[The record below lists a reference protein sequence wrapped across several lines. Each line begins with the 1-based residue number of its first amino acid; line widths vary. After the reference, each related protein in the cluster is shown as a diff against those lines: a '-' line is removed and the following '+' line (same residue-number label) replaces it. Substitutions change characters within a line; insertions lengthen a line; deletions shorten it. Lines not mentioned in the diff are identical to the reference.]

1 MADEINPRTG
11 KPYSKNPR
19 AVSARRKRQL
29 KVSEA
34 ANERQAELDLQQPEN
49 QPGTGNILTPEQ
61 IEINKKGL
69 EEAKKKIREGGTV
82 KIPEDGKN
90 PLMIKQAGPDY
101 AGEKAKVG
109 TFDRDMEA
117 YRKAKDAD
125 NLTNEDRI
133 RILKENAGKY
143 GKIAGRTA
151 LAIKPDLKTTLG
163 IGAGILSLLI
173 NNPTRRL
180 GGAF

>member
-90 PLMIKQAGPDY
+90 PLMIK
-101 AGEKAKVG
+101 G
-109 TFDRDMEA
+109 TEMSPEMKETYKNNPGYPKFNKETERVIETTK
-117 YRKAKDAD
+117 RGSKER
-125 NLTNEDRI
+125 LQG
-133 RILKENAGKY
+133 LKENIGNY
-143 GKIAGRTA
+143 GR
-151 LAIKPDLKTTLG
+151 LAIKNANPTGIVVPILTGAASLMIKGMQRQLLG
-163 IGAGILSLLI
+163 I
-173 NNPTRRL
+173 
-180 GGAF
+180 

>member
-19 AVSARRKRQL
+19 AVNARRKRQL

-69 EEAKKKIREGGTV
+69 EEAKKKIREGGIV

-117 YRKAKDAD
+117 YRKAQKKG
-125 NLTNEDRI
+125 NLTTKDRI
-133 RILKENAGKY
+133 RILGDNAKNY
-143 GKIAGRTA
+143 GR
-151 LAIKPDLKTTLG
+151 LAIRANPTATVLPIAT
-163 IGAGILSLLI
+163 GALSLMIKGLQGDI
-173 NNPTRRL
+173 LR
-180 GGAF
+180 GY

>member
-69 EEAKKKIREGGTV
+69 EEAKKKIREGGAV
-82 KIPEDGKN
+82 QIPEDGKN
-90 PLMIKQAGPDY
+90 TLLIEGMSPEMQKSYERNKGNPDFNR
-101 AGEKAKVG
+101 E
-109 TFDRDMEA
+109 MEA
-117 YRKAKDAD
+117 YRKAKDKG
-125 NLTNEDRI
+125 NLTDEERI
-133 RILKENAGKY
+133 RILNRNKGLLQIGQSVIQK
-143 GKIAGRTA
+143 GRQA
-151 LAIKPDLKTTLG
+151 LAIGNGLWQFTR
-163 IGAGILSLLI
+163 ALS
-173 NNPTRRL
+173 
-180 GGAF
+180 GFK

>member
-90 PLMIKQAGPDY
+90 PLLIKNMSPEMKETYKNNPGYPKFNKETERVIETTER
-101 AGEKAKVG
+101 GSKERLKG
-109 TFDRDMEA
+109 
-117 YRKAKDAD
+117 
-125 NLTNEDRI
+125 
-133 RILKENAGKY
+133 LKENIGNY
-143 GKIAGRTA
+143 GR
-151 LAIKPDLKTTLG
+151 LAIKANPTGMVLPIVTGAASLMIKGMQRQLLG
-163 IGAGILSLLI
+163 I
-173 NNPTRRL
+173 
-180 GGAF
+180 

>member
-90 PLMIKQAGPDY
+90 PLMIK
-101 AGEKAKVG
+101 
-109 TFDRDMEA
+109 RDPTTQQGIN
-117 YRKAKDAD
+117 RDKIKNQTGDQ
-125 NLTNEDRI
+125 
-133 RILKENAGKY
+133 ILDPEGNFKKGVYKRPSLEQLRRRAALGIKTTGQVLNA
-143 GKIAGRTA
+143 IS
-151 LAIKPDLKTTLG
+151 PSKTTLG

-180 GGAF
+180 GGAM